1 MNSVKSDSLSLKYYR
16 FMPSGCKDV
25 GIRKFDIE
33 AKTQFLFSR
42 KLHKLQFI
50 AIKQSI
56 PIKHAFVYLT
66 TT

>member
-1 MNSVKSDSLSLKYYR
+1 
-16 FMPSGCKDV
+16 MPSGCKDV